1 MAQIVDVYG
10 NPIRPQQLR
19 EPQTSRLAGLAKEF
33 AQHPAKGLT
42 PAKLARILVEAEQGQ
57 PPSPGRIV
65 HGHGGTR
72 RPPVRRNEQA
82 KARNPW
88 PGLGGRTP
96 A

>member
-42 PAKLARILVEAEQGQ
+42 PAKLARILVEAEQGNLQ
-57 PPSPGRIV
+57 PRPNCSWTWRNATPTCSP
-65 HGHGGTR
+65 
-72 RPPVRRNEQA
+72 
-82 KARNPW
+82 K
-88 PGLGGRTP
+88 
-96 A
+96 